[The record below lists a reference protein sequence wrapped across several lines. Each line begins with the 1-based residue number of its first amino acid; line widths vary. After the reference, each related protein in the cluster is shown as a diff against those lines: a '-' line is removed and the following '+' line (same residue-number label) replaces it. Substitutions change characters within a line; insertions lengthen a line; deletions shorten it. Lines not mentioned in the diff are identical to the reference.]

1 MGTTNGPFLS
11 NLAEWFQRR
20 CKCEKLTDGDRR
32 QMQHD
37 GKKTTLTWVR
47 WANGENNIRRIMNI
61 FYTNLPPLNSGS
73 IHSWA
78 SQDLPTI
85 LHLYTL
91 DRYHLQGALLCSLI
105 LFLTRTYWKD
115 IRYETPCDILGV
127 YISMYVL
134 PTENKRENYRLFFIY

>member
-11 NLAEWFQRR
+11 NLAKWFQGR
-20 CKCEKLTDGDRR
+20 CKCEKLTDGDRW
-32 QMQHD
+32 QTTNATWWQ
-37 GKKTTLTWVR
+37 KTTLTWVR
-47 WANGENNIRRIMNI
+47 WANRENNIKRIMKF

-73 IHSWA
+73 IPSWA
-78 SQDLPTI
+78 SQGLPTI
-85 LHLYTL
+85 LPLYTL

-115 IRYETPCDILGV
+115 IRYEIPWDILGV

-134 PTENKRENYRLFFIY
+134 LTENKRENYR